1 MQGIP
6 KIIHCCWFGNG
17 KKPKI
22 VEECIKT
29 WSIFVSEGTSNDIA
43 FMHSVSLSSQKRIRN
58 RQAIRAP
65 VK

>member
-1 MQGIP
+1 MRLCVVCLYDGGEKMQGIP

-29 WSIFVSEGTSNDIA
+29 WSIFMPEYRIIEWNESNFSI
-43 FMHSVSLSSQKRIRN
+43 
-58 RQAIRAP
+58 
-65 VK
+65 